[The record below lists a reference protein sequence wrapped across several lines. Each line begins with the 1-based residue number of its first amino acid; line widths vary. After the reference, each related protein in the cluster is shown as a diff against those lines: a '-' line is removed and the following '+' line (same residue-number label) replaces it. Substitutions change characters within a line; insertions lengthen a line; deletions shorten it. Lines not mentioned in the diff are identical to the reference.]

1 MFVPLLSAKL
11 NFMNSKL
18 LTVISILI
26 FIICSSEAMS
36 QDKKSVTGIVTSFK
50 KFPLN
55 KVKITSSKSGEVVY
69 TDSEGKFSMQSFEKD
84 ALNIS
89 AEGFENKKIKVG
101 KENTYVIDLPYKD
114 NVTNFNDAISN
125 GHISEY
131 SLRQAINSAKLK
143 NVKDYSHYSSIYEL
157 ISNEIYNVRVA
168 NNVVYNK
175 KVKSYDPNPKV
186 LYVVDDKIVADIS
199 FVSPLYVKSVE
210 FVDDVG
216 ATIYGSMG
224 GNGVLKIY
232 LK

>member
-1 MFVPLLSAKL
+1 MK
-11 NFMNSKL
+11 SKL
-18 LTVISILI
+18 LIVFSVLILL
-26 FIICSSEAMS
+26 ICNSEAMP

-50 KFPLN
+50 KVPLN

-69 TDSEGKFSMQSFEKD
+69 TDSEGKFSMHSFEKD

-89 AEGFENKKIKVG
+89 AEGFENKKLKVG
-101 KENTYVIDLPYKD
+101 KENTYVIDLQYKD
-114 NVTNFNDAISN
+114 NVTNFNAAVSN
-125 GHISEY
+125 KHISEDA
-131 SLRQAINSAKLK
+131 LRQAINSAKLK

-186 LYVVDDKIVADIS
+186 LYVVDDKIVTDIS

-216 ATIYGSMG
+216 ATMYGSMG
-224 GNGVLKIY
+224 GNGVLKIT

>member
-1 MFVPLLSAKL
+1 MFVPSPGYKKDLMK
-11 NFMNSKL
+11 SKL
-18 LTVISILI
+18 LIVFSVLILL
-26 FIICSSEAMS
+26 ICSSEAMP

-50 KFPLN
+50 KVPLN

-69 TDSEGKFSMQSFEKD
+69 TDSEGKFSMQSIEKD

-89 AEGFENKKIKVG
+89 AEGFENKKLKVG

-114 NVTNFNDAISN
+114 NPTNYNDAISN
-125 GHISEY
+125 GHISEDA
-131 SLRQAINSAKLK
+131 LRQAINSAKLK

-157 ISNEIYNVRVA
+157 ISNEIYYVRVT

-175 KVKSYDPNPKV
+175 KVKSFDPNPKV

-210 FVDDVG
+210 FIDDVG
-216 ATIYGSMG
+216 ATMYGSMG